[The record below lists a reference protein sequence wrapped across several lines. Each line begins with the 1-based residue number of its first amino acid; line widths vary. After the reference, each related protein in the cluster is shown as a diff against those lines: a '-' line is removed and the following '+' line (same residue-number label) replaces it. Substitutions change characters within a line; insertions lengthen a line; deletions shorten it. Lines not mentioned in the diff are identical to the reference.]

1 MTSELTHFLSHTIN
15 DDLVSSRSW
24 HTPKR
29 RIQAYKN
36 DQEHAKWKLNYA
48 VFAPVVFNSCQM
60 FPCPDIFPTI
70 PLHSVTQTILE
81 DTTRL
86 SSYIHSPPAQVTNA
100 LGQILPT
107 CPGFQRTARG
117 SCEPWKWS
125 EVKWLESLGISSSV
139 SESFQPRIKPV
150 SANRQARDML
160 SRIARPDTF
169 CVSNASR
176 YDMPL

>member
-1 MTSELTHFLSHTIN
+1 MTWYPL
-15 DDLVSSRSW
+15 
-24 HTPKR
+24 
-29 RIQAYKN
+29 A
-36 DQEHAKWKLNYA
+36 
-48 VFAPVVFNSCQM
+48 
-60 FPCPDIFPTI
+60 PDIPQKEGSKHKKRSRTC
-70 PLHSVTQTILE
+70 
-81 DTTRL
+81 
-86 SSYIHSPPAQVTNA
+86 QVKTK
-100 LGQILPT
+100 LCCLRT
-107 CPGFQRTARG
+107 SGFQLLSNVPMSCYLSYDSTTLCHPNYIRRYLHVFQVIYIRLLLRWLMPWVKSCRPVLVFKELQEG

-176 YDMPL
+176 YDIPL